1 MGSFVIQTLDL
12 NIKQKV
18 EVMKKYFIGI
28 VALAFLAACSGKAK
42 QEPVEVE
49 EETIAVA
56 EAAPDAPSLPE
67 LPTVKPKVKPINMR
81 DSLKVEASKGAVIQK
96 KYKGVIPAPKATAK
110 AATTATGTQPATAAA
125 VTPAQQLVDY
135 EMVLFYQDTPDGG
148 VYELDAVYQDDQAN
162 KQVYTST
169 GKQNVKK
176 GTPTDEEMVIY
187 EFVPDDGTPVF
198 YFVAQGDSIT
208 LVDENFQEGPE
219 DYNYSLVLE
228 P

>member
-1 MGSFVIQTLDL
+1 M
-12 NIKQKV
+12 
-18 EVMKKYFIGI
+18 
-28 VALAFLAACSGKAK
+28 
-42 QEPVEVE
+42 
-49 EETIAVA
+49 
-56 EAAPDAPSLPE
+56 
-67 LPTVKPKVKPINMR
+67 
-81 DSLKVEASKGAVIQK
+81 
-96 KYKGVIPAPKATAK
+96 
-110 AATTATGTQPATAAA
+110 
-125 VTPAQQLVDY
+125 
-135 EMVLFYQDTPDGG
+135 FYQDTPDGG

-219 DYNYSLVLE
+219 DLNYTLILE